1 MIELFIQKKNC
12 CNCAACKN
20 ICPNKA
26 ITTEPDE
33 DGYVFPKINRELCT
47 ECGLCN
53 EVCDFQKTSINGNVP
68 LFTYAAINKDRGIL
82 INSAS
87 GGVFGALASFIF
99 DKNGVVFGCAYD
111 DKMNPKHICIDSLS
125 DLKKIQGSKYVQ
137 SDINN
142 TYTQV
147 KTYLKNGKWVLFT
160 GTPCQIAALK
170 SYLKKDYSRLLTA
183 DLICHGV
190 PNADFFK
197 GYIRH
202 LEDKLKGK
210 VIDFKFRDKS
220 KGWGLRGKVVYKK
233 HGNVFCK
240 TIFPIDS
247 YYYNY
252 FLGGYTYRES
262 CYECKYACGIR
273 VGDFTIGD
281 YWGVEKFHPEIERRG
296 GVSVLLVNSQKGAML
311 TDELTKYLDLTESA
325 FEQARMQN
333 EQLNKPIAKS
343 TKREMILKTWR
354 EGGYKAVAEEYY
366 KAYKR
371 QIILSRCKRLIP
383 KPVKKSLKK
392 ILRVN

>member
-1 MIELFIQKKNC
+1 MGTVYRN
-12 CNCAACKN
+12 
-20 ICPNKA
+20 
-26 ITTEPDE
+26 
-33 DGYVFPKINRELCT
+33 
-47 ECGLCN
+47 
-53 EVCDFQKTSINGNVP
+53 
-68 LFTYAAINKDRGIL
+68 
-82 INSAS
+82 
-87 GGVFGALASFIF
+87 
-99 DKNGVVFGCAYD
+99 
-111 DKMNPKHICIDSLS
+111 SLS
-125 DLKKIQGSKYVQ
+125 
-137 SDINN
+137 N
-142 TYTQV
+142 
-147 KTYLKNGKWVLFT
+147 
-160 GTPCQIAALK
+160 CALK

-210 VIDFKFRDKS
+210 VIDFRFRDKT
-220 KGWGLRGKVVYKK
+220 KEWGHRIMVTYEINGKSLHKAM
-233 HGNVFCK
+233 
-240 TIFPIDS
+240 FPVDS

-252 FLGGYTYRES
+252 FLRGDISRES

-343 TKREMILKTWR
+343 TKRERILKTWR

-371 QIILSRCKRLIP
+371 QLYCP
-383 KPVKKSLKK
+383 DVKD
-392 ILRVN
+392 